1 MDIVIAGAH
10 GQIARHLHPIL
21 VARGHAV
28 TGLIRNPDHAAELR
42 MLGVDPLVCDLE
54 AEEDIAE
61 RIGNQDAL
69 VFAAGAGPGS
79 GAERKRTLD
88 RDGALKLI
96 DVARRNGIHRY
107 VMISAMNAEQPRG
120 NEVFRYYLRMK
131 AEADAAL
138 RGSPLEWT
146 IVRPGRLTDDA
157 GTGSILAG
165 RDLERA
171 DIPRADVAAVLA
183 AVLDRPE
190 TSGLQFDVVGG
201 ERPITE
207 ALAEVVRAAF

>member
-1 MDIVIAGAH
+1 MDIVVVGAH
-10 GQIARHLHPIL
+10 GQIARHLHPL
-21 VARGHAV
+21 LLARGHTV
-28 TGLIRNPDHAAELR
+28 TGLIRNPDHADDLR
-42 MLGVDPLVCDLE
+42 ALGVRPLVCDLE
-54 AEEDIAE
+54 TDQDIAT
-61 RIGNQDAL
+61 RVGNHDAL

-96 DVARRNGIHRY
+96 DAARRNGIHRY
-107 VMISAMNAEQPRG
+107 VMVSAMKAEEPRG
-120 NEVFRYYLRMK
+120 NEVFQYYLRMK

-138 RGSPLEWT
+138 RESPLEWT
-146 IVRPGRLTDDA
+146 IVRPGRLTDDPA
-157 GTGSILAG
+157 TGSVLAG

-171 DIPRADVAAVLA
+171 DIPRADVAQVLA

-201 ERPITE
+201 DRPVTE
-207 ALAEVVRAAF
+207 ALAAMVKAG